1 MIELYS
7 KCNENMKGR
16 TKKFCIIQKCIDALF
31 RRRNIDVLFPF
42 IKQIEASIFD
52 KYVTYM
58 KRDRKVDE

>member
-42 IKQIEASIFD
+42 IKQIEASIF
-52 KYVTYM
+52 
-58 KRDRKVDE
+58 